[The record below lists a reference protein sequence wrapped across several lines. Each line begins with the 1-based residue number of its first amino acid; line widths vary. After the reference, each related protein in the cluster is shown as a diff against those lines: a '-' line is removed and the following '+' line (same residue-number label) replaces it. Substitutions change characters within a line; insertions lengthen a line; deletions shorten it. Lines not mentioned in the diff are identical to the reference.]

1 MTLKI
6 FTLNINFKKLTQE
19 RKERILVLIR
29 KHNPDIIFLQE
40 VPREMVEQFLQMEE
54 YPYHFG
60 TIFTHPYDTII
71 LSCFPF
77 IRYDRIPLCDTVMGR
92 SFLLAQIRLP
102 TGQIIF
108 VGTFH
113 LDSVFSPPQSEL
125 IKMDQLL
132 LIQSILKDKTFVI
145 GGDTNLLNNNQI
157 AFPNIKELDSLPTF
171 KNNRFDR
178 FFTSDDFT
186 NSTAQ
191 VIGDSTHSD
200 HRGLFAQIDLNLPE
214 Q

>member
-19 RKERILVLIR
+19 RIERILALIR
-29 KHNPDIIFLQE
+29 KYSPDIIFLQE
-40 VPREMVEQFLQMEE
+40 VPREMVELFLQMEE

-60 TIFTHPYDTII
+60 TIFAHPYDTII
-71 LSCFPF
+71 LSCFRF

-92 SFLLAQIRLP
+92 SFLIAQIRLP

-132 LIQSILKDKTFVI
+132 LIQSIVKGKTFVI
-145 GGDTNLLNNNQI
+145 GGDTNLLNNDKI

-191 VIGDSTHSD
+191 IIGDSTHSD
-200 HRGLFAQIDLNLPE
+200 HRGLFAQIDFNLPE

>member
-1 MTLKI
+1 MTFKI
-6 FTLNINFKKLTQE
+6 FTLNINFKKLT
-19 RKERILVLIR
+19 KERIERIIALIR

-40 VPREMVEQFLQMEE
+40 VPREMVELFLQMEE
-54 YPYHFG
+54 YRYHFG

-71 LSCFPF
+71 LSRFPC

-92 SFLLAQIRLP
+92 SFLLAQIQLP
-102 TGQIIF
+102 SGQIIF

-132 LIQSILKDKTFVI
+132 LIQSILKGKTFVI
-145 GGDTNLLNNNQI
+145 GGDTNLLDNVQT
-157 AFPNIKELDSLPTF
+157 AFPSLKELDSLATF
-171 KNNRFDR
+171 NKNRFDR
-178 FFTSDDFT
+178 FFTSDGFT

-200 HRGLFAQIDLNLPE
+200 HHGLFAQIDFKQLA

>member
-1 MTLKI
+1 MTFKI
-6 FTLNINFKKLTQE
+6 FTLNINFKKLT
-19 RKERILVLIR
+19 KERIERILALIR

-40 VPREMVEQFLQMEE
+40 VPREMVELFLQMEE
-54 YPYHFG
+54 YHFG

-71 LSCFPF
+71 LSRFPC
-77 IRYDRIPLCDTVMGR
+77 IRYYRIPLCDTVMGR
-92 SFLLAQIRLP
+92 SFLFSQIRLP

-132 LIQSILKDKTFVI
+132 LIQSILKGKTFVI

-157 AFPNIKELDSLPTF
+157 AFPNIKELDSPATF
-171 KNNRFDR
+171 NNNRFDR

-200 HRGLFAQIDLNLPE
+200 HRGLFAQIDFNLPE

>member
-1 MTLKI
+1 MTFKI

-19 RKERILVLIR
+19 RIERILALIR

-40 VPREMVEQFLQMEE
+40 VPHEMVELFLQMEE
-54 YPYHFG
+54 YQYHFG

-71 LSCFPF
+71 LSRFPC

-92 SFLLAQIRLP
+92 SFLFSQIRLP

-132 LIQSILKDKTFVI
+132 LIQSILKGKTFVI

-186 NSTAQ
+186 DSTAQ

-200 HRGLFAQIDLNLPE
+200 HRGLFAQIDFNLPE